1 MKKRL
6 TTALLLS
13 LAIPGFSQ
21 QNYSDVMTRAEQL
34 RKDQRWEDALAA
46 YREAAGRAEDLKQA
60 ARADYR
66 IAQIYEEMHDTDAAL
81 LWYRSSLERAS
92 YPETEA
98 AIKRLQA
105 ARFSRVVTADE
116 IVNGLNVP
124 PKRSQGVKPSFDLPV
139 NFDFDKD
146 TLTEDG
152 RKQVSELARALSNS
166 AFSNDRF
173 ALVGHTDKRGTDE
186 YNLALSEKRA
196 RRVEEV
202 LHQQFGMDSGRFD
215 VQAMGKRQLLFQG
228 DSEEDQRLNRRVEVK
243 LLRGGN

>member
-1 MKKRL
+1 MVTL
-6 TTALLLS
+6 FLFVAQ
-13 LAIPGFSQ
+13 AGFAQES
-21 QNYSDVMTRAEQL
+21 YSDAMGRAEQL
-34 RKDQRWEDALAA
+34 RGEKRWEEALAA
-46 YREAAGRAEDLKQA
+46 YREAAGRAGDLKQA

-66 IAQIYEEMHDTDAAL
+66 MAQIYEELRDPDAAL

-105 ARFSRVVTADE
+105 ARFSRVVTAEE
-116 IVNGLNVP
+116 IVHGLNVP
-124 PKRSQGVKPSFDLPV
+124 PKRSQGIKPSFDLPV

-152 RKQVSELARALSNS
+152 RKQVAELARALSNA
-166 AFSNDRF
+166 AFANDRF
-173 ALVGHTDKRGTDE
+173 VLVGHTDKRGTDE
-186 YNLALSEKRA
+186 YNLALSERRA

-202 LHQQFGMDSGRFD
+202 LHQQFAMDAARFD
-215 VQAMGKRQLLFQG
+215 VQAMGKRQPLFQG

-243 LLRGGN
+243 LLRGQ